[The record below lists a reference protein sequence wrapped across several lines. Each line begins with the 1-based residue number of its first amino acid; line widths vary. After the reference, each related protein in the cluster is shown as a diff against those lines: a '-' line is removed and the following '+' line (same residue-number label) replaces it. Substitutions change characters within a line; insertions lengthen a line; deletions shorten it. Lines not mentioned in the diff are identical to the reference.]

1 MSFHD
6 SQQRVVR
13 SPLLS
18 PSARSTSQHSRSRWM
33 WIAGGV
39 FVTANVL
46 VLGSIAVV
54 GKSVTDSLAAIK
66 AVEARQASQVRSVAN
81 RLPSK
86 FAVQFVTPRQ
96 DQSSRGTCW
105 DFATIALLEWSYRA
119 NGVQHGWLQPD
130 EYVAL
135 SEQAYGI
142 EVMRLCTG
150 PEDSPQQL
158 ACRVYGDNVWN
169 NTTEG
174 GEAYDLYYLRDGLKN
189 SVLPTAVCPYF
200 KHGHEHECPG
210 LSAALDQNP
219 IQFNVTGMSTYYDDP
234 TIKLQLFVQNKA
246 MALATPMASVSHYYP
261 CIGPFLSDPHCQ
273 KDKDTCTLCP
283 SDLSQTTCC
292 VPSHGGRNPNMEGEF
307 FAHSR
312 MAYAG
317 AHVMHLVG
325 YNDAF
330 RNHEGEV
337 GGFILKNSWADSQ
350 TRGSH
355 SLKWWLQ
362 EISDWEERTICPNSY
377 NPTNWY
383 ACGGTDNNAD
393 LVSPTNATA
402 TVVYNKGI
410 EDCLTDT
417 TRMFAKTNVQTL
429 DLKCSDA
436 TQCKVS
442 DDVTYYVR
450 NTTDWGDR
458 MTLMCVWE
466 HDAKTGSARDF
477 CLIPMLEQNLAATF
491 KPKVALANDVDR
503 CGFYFFS
510 YEAARQYLARFGQ
523 FFVNSFDIEWH
534 PSSYV
539 ANADKFP
546 SRNYTLL
553 RQSTFRQN
561 TDDFDGPHP
570 YAKVIPRTV
579 T

>member
-1 MSFHD
+1 MSD
-6 SQQRVVR
+6 DARVVR
-13 SPLLS
+13 IPLKYGGDDLQVSPRQ
-18 PSARSTSQHSRSRWM
+18 AGRHSRWV

-39 FVTANVL
+39 FLVANIV
-46 VLGSIAVV
+46 VLGSIVIV
-54 GKSVTDSLAAIK
+54 GKSVGESLVHIKSVESQQAI
-66 AVEARQASQVRSVAN
+66 QALSAST
-81 RLPSK
+81 LPSK
-86 FAVQFVTPRQ
+86 FAVQHVTPRQ
-96 DQSSRGTCW
+96 DQAHRGTCW
-105 DFATIALLEWSYRA
+105 DFATIAYLEWSYRA
-119 NGVQHGWLQPD
+119 NGVANGWLKAE
-130 EYVAL
+130 EYVAF
-135 SEQAYGI
+135 SEQI
-142 EVMRLCTG
+142 
-150 PEDSPQQL
+150 
-158 ACRVYGDNVWN
+158 WN
-169 NTTEG
+169 HTTEG
-174 GEAYDLYYLRDGLKN
+174 GEDYDLYYLRDGLKN

-200 KHGHEHECPG
+200 KQGNEDVCPG
-210 LSAALDQNP
+210 LDAALEHNP
-219 IQFNVTGMSTYYDDP
+219 VQFEVKVQPIP
-234 TIKLQLFVQNKA
+234 TLQLFTQKKA
-246 MALATPMASVSHYYP
+246 LSIGTPVVSVSHYYP

-292 VPSHGGRNPNMEGEF
+292 VPSHGGHNPNMEGEF

-312 MAYAG
+312 MSYSGGHA
-317 AHVMHLVG
+317 MHLVG

-377 NPTNWY
+377 NSPTNWY

-491 KPKVALANDVDR
+491 KYN
-503 CGFYFFS
+503 G
-510 YEAARQYLARFGQ
+510 RFKCKM
-523 FFVNSFDIEWH
+523 E
-534 PSSYV
+534 SSY
-539 ANADKFP
+539 
-546 SRNYTLL
+546 
-553 RQSTFRQN
+553 
-561 TDDFDGPHP
+561 
-570 YAKVIPRTV
+570 
-579 T
+579 